1 MAEVNNSDVAVETSS
16 SPPSPSSPL
25 PPPSP
30 STTSFL
36 PSLEPDTM
44 PALMAAAFKGD
55 GEACERALDTG
66 ADPNHSSV
74 ECRGF
79 TPLMLAALSGQPP
92 STPLHS
98 LVCIAASPVISCMT
112 APRTHVHIE
121 HKQTIFVCKR
131 QRGHRRRA
139 AAPRHP
145 LCSQPQCA
153 LTQQESA
160 RSDTPVS
167 PHEIATHEALMSG
180 EDRPGVGGRHGY
192 VLRVLAFACSA
203 A

>member
-1 MAEVNNSDVAVETSS
+1 MAEVNNSDVTVATYS

-30 STTSFL
+30 PTTSFL
-36 PSLEPDTM
+36 PLLEPDTM

-92 STPLHS
+92 SSPLHS
-98 LVCIAASPVISCMT
+98 LMCIASSPVISCMT
-112 APRTHVHIE
+112 ANSQVRTHRTKATHLFASVNAGIV
-121 HKQTIFVCKR
+121 FVLR
-131 QRGHRRRA
+131 LRA
-139 AAPRHP
+139 TLSAP
-145 LCSQPQCA
+145 CA
-153 LTQQESA
+153 LT
-160 RSDTPVS
+160 
-167 PHEIATHEALMSG
+167 
-180 EDRPGVGGRHGY
+180 
-192 VLRVLAFACSA
+192 CSENRLDHTQP
-203 A
+203 